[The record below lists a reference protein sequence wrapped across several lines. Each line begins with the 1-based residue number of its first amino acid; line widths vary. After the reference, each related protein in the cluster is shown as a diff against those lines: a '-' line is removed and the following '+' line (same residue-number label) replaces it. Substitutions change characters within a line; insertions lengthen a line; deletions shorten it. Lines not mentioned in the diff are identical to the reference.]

1 MKHITFFL
9 LGMVCY
15 FASIAQQKTYFDQKG
30 NKATDSTSA
39 YVYRTFSKD
48 SLNPTYFKYA
58 EYYLK
63 GDVLRVSAFV
73 KTPHVVSSVVGQKL
87 AYYPNGKLYTREQY
101 NQWHQLT
108 DTAYQYYQNGA
119 IESIKVYNPEKKNA
133 DKIEYILLQDS
144 LGKKLVVNGNGFLRL
159 VYSDNYYESGP
170 IVNNKKDGQWT
181 GKYMK
186 DTFVEI
192 WENEELVSGT
202 LKDSSGVS
210 STYNKDN
217 YYLEPEY
224 PGGLNTLRR
233 NLGNNYRYPSKAM
246 AEGISGT
253 VIVGFIIERDG
264 TMSNFK
270 VEQDLGHGTGQEAI
284 RALRQ
289 TSQKWKPGIQRGK
302 PVRVAYRIPLTLNLQ

>member
-1 MKHITFFL
+1 MPIKSNI
-9 LGMVCY
+9 Y
-15 FASIAQQKTYFDQKG
+15 SYKIAL
-30 NKATDSTSA
+30 
-39 YVYRTFSKD
+39 V
-48 SLNPTYFKYA
+48 
-58 EYYLK
+58 
-63 GDVLRVSAFV
+63 
-73 KTPHVVSSVVGQKL
+73 
-87 AYYPNGKLYTREQY
+87 
-101 NQWHQLT
+101 
-108 DTAYQYYQNGA
+108 
-119 IESIKVYNPEKKNA
+119 
-133 DKIEYILLQDS
+133 
-144 LGKKLVVNGNGFLRL
+144 KKLVVNGNGFLRL

-246 AEGISGT
+246 AEGVSGT